1 MKASLKNYRQAPRKV
16 RLVTDLVK
24 GKRVADALETL
35 TFLNKRAAEPIEKLI
50 KSAVANAK
58 EAGKST
64 EALAI
69 DSITVDK
76 AAVMKRFRP
85 RARGSASP
93 IHKHSSH
100 VNVVL
105 VERAPKGEKVAV
117 ETAVAE
123 GSVEK
128 VTAVPA

>member
-24 GKRVADALETL
+24 GKRVAEALQTL
-35 TFLNKRAAEPIEKLI
+35 AFLNKRAAEPIEKLI

-64 EALAI
+64 DVLAI

-76 AAVMKRFRP
+76 APVMKRFRP

-100 VNVVL
+100 VHVSLRDTAGGKADTSTPEVV
-105 VERAPKGEKVAV
+105 EAEKVEAI
-117 ETAVAE
+117 
-123 GSVEK
+123 
-128 VTAVPA
+128 PA